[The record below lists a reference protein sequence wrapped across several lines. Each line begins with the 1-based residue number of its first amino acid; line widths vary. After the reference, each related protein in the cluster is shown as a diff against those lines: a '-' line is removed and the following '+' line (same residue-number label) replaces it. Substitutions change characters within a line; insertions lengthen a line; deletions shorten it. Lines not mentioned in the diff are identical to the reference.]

1 MTIPKWLA
9 RVWLAAIILSS
20 ITYAQWTPSAAQQA
34 GKGFIISG
42 LFAVAVCVTALWALG
57 ERPAYRV
64 YIIVWTAALF
74 VADALSHLRPAA
86 PLPPGQKEH
95 LSTLGPLVTLA
106 LAGAIM
112 VATWAYRRYEKN
124 PRAGEK

>member
-9 RVWLAAIILSS
+9 RVWLAAIIISS
-20 ITYAQWTPSAAQQA
+20 IAYAQWTPDVVQQA
-34 GKGFIISG
+34 GKGFVISG
-42 LFAVAVCVTALWALG
+42 VFAVAVCVTALWALG

-64 YIIVWTAALF
+64 YIIVWAVALF

-95 LSTLGPLVTLA
+95 VSTLGPLITLA

-112 VATWAYRRYEKN
+112 VATWAYRRFHR
-124 PRAGEK
+124 PPAT